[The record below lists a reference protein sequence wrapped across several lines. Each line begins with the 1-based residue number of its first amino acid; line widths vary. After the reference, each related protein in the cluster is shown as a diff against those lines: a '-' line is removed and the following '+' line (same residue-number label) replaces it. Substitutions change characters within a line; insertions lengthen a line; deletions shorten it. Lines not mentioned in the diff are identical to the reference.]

1 MKSHR
6 ILAFEKVRAPS
17 STLLNERIRVA
28 LGDAGYLQVAV
39 PEVPTPAGATLAAVI
54 VEEAAG
60 QLARQD
66 LLARLM
72 ERAQC
77 KERAANK
84 YLGQAI
90 QAGRLA
96 KVRDGAQVLYQS
108 MPEVMA

>member
-1 MKSHR
+1 
-6 ILAFEKVRAPS
+6 
-17 STLLNERIRVA
+17 
-28 LGDAGYLQVAV
+28 
-39 PEVPTPAGATLAAVI
+39 
-54 VEEAAG
+54 
-60 QLARQD
+60 
-66 LLARLM
+66 M